1 MQQLT
6 PSGAQRTLRGRA
18 DRIMCTATI
27 IASHK
32 EFAVAHVLE
41 IRDTQGLGWLL
52 RRLEAL
58 LDGLMLPFAEEIGRL
73 SPSAFR
79 HLLNARF

>member
-1 MQQLT
+1 
-6 PSGAQRTLRGRA
+6 
-18 DRIMCTATI
+18 
-27 IASHK
+27 
-32 EFAVAHVLE
+32 VAHVLE

>member
-1 MQQLT
+1 M
-6 PSGAQRTLRGRA
+6 RGRA

-32 EFAVAHVLE
+32 EFTVAHVLE

>member
-1 MQQLT
+1 MT
-6 PSGAQRTLRGRA
+6 
-18 DRIMCTATI
+18 
-27 IASHK
+27 
-32 EFAVAHVLE
+32 HVMD
-41 IRDTQGLGWLL
+41 IREAPFFGGLL

-58 LDGLMLPFAEEIGRL
+58 LDGLMMPFADEIGRL